1 MSQPRRRSPVEVRIG
16 APVSGC
22 EVSVHVLARTARGNI
37 LERSKL
43 DVDYEWLITREPIM
57 CSNPECRKRNWTAPR
72 AARLQFIAA
81 PLRNRLFCS
90 EECMREVWRVN
101 QRIASHRSTAPDSA
115 APPEDPSKQ
124 RLFDLANQ
132 EPCRAFDLEPL
143 DTRPQ
148 FKIPEAAIGR
158 GLALRCTVRLKETGK
173 VVGTATSAP
182 RVVIAGA
189 RPPPRPAPPL
199 PPRTRPSHR
208 FLWFPPPLCREWAL
222 DRSRHAPGAL
232 FTFCVPAAAHA
243 QRLPR
248 RRHGQ

>member
-72 AARLQFIAA
+72 AARLQFIVA

-101 QRIASHRSTAPDSA
+101 QRIASHRSTGADTG
-115 APPEDPSKQ
+115 APPESPSKQ
-124 RLFDLANQ
+124 RLFDLVLE
-132 EPCRAFDLEPL
+132 EPCRAFDLQPL
-143 DTRPQ
+143 DSRPQ

-173 VVGTATSAP
+173 VVGTATSTP
-182 RVVIAGA
+182 RVVIACA
-189 RPPPRPAPPL
+189 RL
-199 PPRTRPSHR
+199 PRTRPR
-208 FLWFPPPLCREWAL
+208 PARPAQ
-222 DRSRHAPGAL
+222 G
-232 FTFCVPAAAHA
+232 FCAIP
-243 QRLPR
+243 
-248 RRHGQ
+248 HGG